1 MRDMLSNKTAIK
13 LADVTLSGTT
23 PGATAAVDV
32 KGFDA
37 VTLAVETGTVTDAG
51 TASGFT
57 VTLQHSDTLDADD
70 FEDVAAT
77 DVVGD
82 SLSFTVTD
90 DGDDDIIVGGIG
102 YIGGKRY
109 LRLNGVGTSGTDAT
123 YSARAIM
130 NKPHRAPTTFVGAS
144 DATT

>member
-13 LADVTLSGTT
+13 LADVTLSGTAA
-23 PGATAAVDV
+23 GATAAVDV

-57 VTLQHSDTLDADD
+57 VTLQHSDTLTGSD

-82 SLSFTVTD
+82 TTYFTITA
-90 DGDDDIIVGGIG
+90 DGDDDILVGGMG
-102 YIGGKRY
+102 YVGGKRY
-109 LRLNGVGTSGTDAT
+109 LRLNGVGTTGTAAT

-130 NKPHRAPTTFVGAS
+130 NKPHRAPTTFVGSS